1 MGENGLDSKVKK
13 KMLIQSND
21 QFDHFQDRLTQV
33 SQSVCTVTI
42 QEYLLVSQEKDI
54 QKNLGVIKQ

>member
-33 SQSVCTVTI
+33 SQSECTVTI